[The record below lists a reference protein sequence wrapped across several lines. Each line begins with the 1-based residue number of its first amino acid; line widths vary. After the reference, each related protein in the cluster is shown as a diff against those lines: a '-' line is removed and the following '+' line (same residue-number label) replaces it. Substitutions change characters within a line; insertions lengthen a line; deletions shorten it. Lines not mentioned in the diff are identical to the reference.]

1 MYKHSLAV
9 LAVAAAVSGC
19 STFENPADY
28 LTFRN
33 EPLVK
38 QVDHGMTQEQVRTIG
53 GPPSSDVR
61 NSVTGG
67 TCNNYVL
74 NVDGLEQP
82 YYVDFDVNGRVDSKG
97 FMTCEQ
103 HQGNQRRVLVGPDAK
118 FLDKVVRFFGA
129 WYQPMTTF
137 FAKKTMLG

>member
-103 HQGNQRRVLVGPDAK
+103 HQGNLRKRL
-118 FLDKVVRFFGA
+118 
-129 WYQPMTTF
+129 
-137 FAKKTMLG
+137 